1 MIMLISLENISK
13 TYKSQ
18 KETIKVLDSIDLKIS
33 EGSIST
39 IFGHS
44 GVGKSTLLSIICGIL
59 RPDNGKIKI
68 DNNMLTPENAHLI
81 RKEKFGILL
90 QDSNLLNEFTVKEN
104 LLLPQIINN
113 VKYKDAI
120 DRIENLVSF
129 LNMSD
134 YLARYPSEISRGEYQ
149 RISLLRSLS
158 NSPKI
163 IIADEPTANLDEN
176 NCKQLLNLVVKL
188 NKELDITFIIAT
200 HDSRFLKISNK
211 IFKLFNGKIIQNE

>member
-1 MIMLISLENISK
+1 MLISLENISK
-13 TYKSQ
+13 TYKSK

-33 EGSIST
+33 KGSIST
-39 IFGHS
+39 IFGNS

-68 DNNMLTPENAHLI
+68 DSNIVTPENAHLI

-188 NKELDITFIIAT
+188 NKELGITFIIAT